1 MPNNWKPLVR
11 AMLAVI
17 VVVPTIAMLFYQAV
31 NGSEWAIGILV
42 ALLIAVLTFYGLKV
56 RRDSGK

>member
-1 MPNNWKPLVR
+1 MKNNWKPLVR

-17 VVVPTIAMLFYQAV
+17 VAVPTIALLFYHAV
-31 NGSEWAIGILV
+31 NESEWAIGVLV
-42 ALLIAVLTFYGLKV
+42 ALLIAVLGFYGFKV

>member
-1 MPNNWKPLVR
+1 MKNHWKPLVR

-17 VVVPTIAMLFYQAV
+17 VAVPTIALLFYLAV
-31 NGSEWAIGILV
+31 NDSEWAIGVLV
-42 ALLIAVLTFYGLKV
+42 ALLIAVLGYYGFKV